1 MLKYLAGATA
11 ALSLIMVPV
20 VASAA
25 PANAAAPLSLSNGA
39 RTGTSAKDASKFS
52 GGAVYALLIAAGVA
66 AILII
71 AGTNDNNNDNPD
83 SP

>member
-1 MLKYLAGATA
+1 MLKFLAGATA
-11 ALSLIMVPV
+11 ALSLMTVPM

-25 PANAAAPLSLSNGA
+25 PANSAASLSLSNGA
-39 RTGTSAKDASKFS
+39 RAGSSAKNASKFS
-52 GGAVYALLIAAGVA
+52 GGVVYAVLIAAGVA

-71 AGTNDNNNDNPD
+71 DGTRGNDNPD